1 MIVVIMG
8 VSGSGKSTIGALLAK
23 QLGWK
28 FYDADDFHSAANM
41 EKMSRG
47 IPLTDADRAEW
58 LASLRDL
65 IAHETASGRS
75 SVLACSALK
84 EMYREQL
91 KVNKQVKFVYL
102 RGTYEQIEARM
113 NARVNHFMKPEMLKS
128 QFEILEEPADAII
141 VDVVNSPDDIVR
153 IIREVLNL

>member
-28 FYDADDFHSAANM
+28 FFDADDFHSDANKD
-41 EKMSRG
+41 KMSRG
-47 IPLTDADRAEW
+47 IPLTDDDRTEW
-58 LASLRDL
+58 LTLLRDL
-65 IAHETASGRS
+65 IAREIASDHS

-84 EMYREQL
+84 EMYRERL
-91 KVNKQVKFVYL
+91 KVNERVKFVYL

-113 NARVNHFMKPEMLKS
+113 NSRTNHFMKPEMLKS
-128 QFEILEEPADAII
+128 QFEILEDPADAVV
-141 VDVVNSPDDIVR
+141 VDVVGAPDEIVK
-153 IIREVLNL
+153 IVCQELNL